1 MILQYV
7 LIGIND
13 EEFHNDVFE
22 IKIETHEKK
31 IKSDASQEITY
42 EEFIKMTVPEIMHST
57 TNSKSTYG
65 NFLYVDSKDTT

>member
-1 MILQYV
+1 M

-13 EEFHNDVFE
+13 EEFHDDVFE
-22 IKIETHEKK
+22 IKIETLEKK
-31 IKSDASQEITY
+31 IRSDVSQEITY

-57 TNSKSTYG
+57 TSSKSTYG